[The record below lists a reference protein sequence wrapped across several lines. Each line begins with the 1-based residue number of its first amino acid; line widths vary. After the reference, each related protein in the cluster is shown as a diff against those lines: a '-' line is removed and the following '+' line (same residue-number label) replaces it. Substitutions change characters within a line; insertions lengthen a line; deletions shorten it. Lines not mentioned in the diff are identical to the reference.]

1 MSDWDLFCKTAAL
14 EYDPVRDVWT
24 SRKLIPS
31 RELEMQEFIDYKG
44 NYPVEVRVPISGF
57 KTFEASLDL
66 QQKAA
71 RASQH
76 QVEGTRTNSSI
87 VAYRWD
93 DIHDAIQQQVLQDLA
108 ACGFIKTG
116 DIYVDRV
123 YIQLSPGSTIVPPGR
138 LQIIVPTA
146 LSQEPSLVS
155 LGEEE
160 SSTTVE
166 WNTHTVYI
174 LDQNIILSTLSTIEY
189 ISLLAVL

>member
-24 SRKLIPS
+24 SRKLTPS

-44 NYPVEVRVPISGF
+44 NYPVEVQVPISGF

-71 RASQH
+71 RANQH
-76 QVEGTRTNSSI
+76 QVEGDRTGPLLDLG
-87 VAYRWD
+87 WD
-93 DIHDAIQQQVLQDLA
+93 DIHEAIQQQVWQDLA

-116 DIYVDRV
+116 DIYVERV
-123 YIQLSPGSTIVPPGR
+123 YVQHSPGCTVVPEGR
-138 LQIIVPTA
+138 LQIIVPTT
-146 LSQEPSLVS
+146 LSQEPSAVS
-155 LGEEE
+155 LREGEL
-160 SSTTVE
+160 STTVE

-174 LDQNIILSTLSTIEY
+174 LDQNIKLSTRSTIEY